1 MDIDLI
7 KQHLLTAR
15 KDLHKEY
22 GWNDLHAAIASGD
35 AAIASGGKL
44 PDKYEGLVNQS
55 SRDGW
60 TPLHVAVGLS
70 GENKK
75 NATDLLNTLIEKG
88 ADRNARNKD
97 GWTPMH
103 VAAALHHKHTAC
115 VVKKL
120 AKCVDCFPD
129 ARDGKGRTALHI
141 AAAKNKCPEV
151 ITTLCN
157 NGYDV
162 NAQDGAGNTPLHKA
176 AEKTKN
182 PEIVR
187 LLLNKGANPW
197 LKNGKGQLPFDL
209 AERNKKLK
217 GTEVYWRLHKGTY
230 YPPPTK
236 LTCACCD
243 LMTCCELKGP
253 TGDHSTGSCGP
264 GRVAG
269 DQIAPASTSTPTA
282 PSNDAATGTEQ
293 PASRPPK

>member
-7 KQHLLTAR
+7 KQCLLTAR
-15 KDLHKEY
+15 NEEIRNKPRGERDEQY
-22 GWNDLHAAIASGD
+22 GWTPLHAAVAFGVDAAAASGNLD
-35 AAIASGGKL
+35 EVERLLGEDNI
-44 PDKYEGLVNQS
+44 LVNVS

-70 GENKK
+70 GENRDKVDK
-75 NATDLLNTLIEKG
+75 ILEILLGAG

-103 VAAALHHKHTAC
+103 VAAALHHEHTAC

-120 AKCVDCFPD
+120 AECLGQERTSGGKCVDCFPD

-141 AAAKNKCPEV
+141 AAAKSKCPEV
-151 ITTLCN
+151 IRILICKGRFDPN
-157 NGYDV
+157 VRDK
-162 NAQDGAGNTPLHKA
+162 AGNTPLHKA
-176 AEKTKN
+176 AEKTQN

-187 LLLNKGANPW
+187 LLNKGANPW

-230 YPPPTK
+230 YPP
-236 LTCACCD
+236 L
-243 LMTCCELKGP
+243 L
-253 TGDHSTGSCGP
+253 
-264 GRVAG
+264 
-269 DQIAPASTSTPTA
+269 
-282 PSNDAATGTEQ
+282 N
-293 PASRPPK
+293 

>member
-7 KQHLLTAR
+7 KQHLLTACNEELR
-15 KDLHKEY
+15 NESSGKRDEQY
-22 GWNDLHAAIASGD
+22 GWTPLH

-70 GENKK
+70 GGNKK

-103 VAAALHHKHTAC
+103 VAAALHHDHTAC

-120 AKCVDCFPD
+120 AECLGQERTSGGKCVDCFPD

-176 AEKTKN
+176 AAKTKN
-182 PEIVR
+182 PEIVK
-187 LLLNKGANPW
+187 LLLIKGANPW
-197 LKNGKGQLPFDL
+197 LRNRKGQLSGHL
-209 AERNKKLK
+209 ADRNK
-217 GTEVYWRLHKGTY
+217 
-230 YPPPTK
+230 
-236 LTCACCD
+236 
-243 LMTCCELKGP
+243 ELR
-253 TGDHSTGSCGP
+253 SML
-264 GRVAG
+264 V
-269 DQIAPASTSTPTA
+269 TPW
-282 PSNDAATGTEQ
+282 SDVLS
-293 PASRPPK
+293 SR